1 MRIVIPR
8 FRASWLS
15 LLISILLIAACVPC
29 RAQWVFLGPDG
40 GDARSL
46 AMSPENPNRIF
57 LGTSSGALFRS
68 DDGGQTWIF
77 NSQFGSDAEYAL
89 ERIAIDP
96 RNSQVMYVGMWSI
109 DDKNRGAFF
118 KSSDGG
124 KSWQSIAAMQDKS
137 IRALAIA
144 PSNPDVVVVG
154 ALQGIFR
161 SLDAGQHWEKISEEM
176 PIKNVESLVISPV
189 DPNVV
194 LAGTWHL
201 GWKTLDGGRNWSAIS
216 KGIDNDSDIFSII
229 VDPQHPSIVYASA
242 CSGIYKSEDFAE
254 TFHKLTGV
262 PFSARRT
269 HVLRQVPGSAGEIY
283 AGTTLGLWRSVDAG
297 ATWKRVTSSSTVV
310 NDLVVDWQN
319 PSHVILASD
328 RMGLLTSFDSGR
340 SFSPTNHGFSHRQFQ
355 TLVAEPKTNTLYA
368 GSINDQE
375 FGGVFRSNSAGIE
388 WEQISAGLGKRDIYS
403 LQRSSTGTLIA
414 GTSDGVFL
422 FSSGTRVWRPASV
435 PQQSPRTSRS
445 RLVENSRQDAGIGKV
460 FQIRTILSRGQE
472 VWIAATSE
480 GVFSS
485 SDEGRHWVGG
495 PILTNKGFT
504 SIDCQQDVVVIGN
517 ARNAFISPDL
527 GQTWR
532 QLSLPAGIAS
542 LSNILLSPDRTLWV
556 TTNLGA
562 FHSKDDGTSWS
573 SVTAGNDHSMLS
585 YINIISQNDLL
596 ALGAHHEKV
605 FESHDAGA
613 TWRLLAESERPLRQ
627 LVVSANQLFGIMEF
641 GGIVAGTLSG
651 QQERAGSTQS
661 VMAQS
666 ASSNK

>member
-1 MRIVIPR
+1 MMIAISR
-8 FRASWLS
+8 FTASWIS
-15 LLISILLIAACVPC
+15 LLIGILLAAACLPC

-46 AMSPENPNRIF
+46 AMSPESPNRIF

-68 DDGGQTWIF
+68 DDGGHTWIF

-96 RNSQVMYVGMWSI
+96 RTSQVMYVGMWSI
-109 DDKNRGAFF
+109 EDKNRGALF

-124 KSWQSIAAMQDKS
+124 KNWESISGMQDKS

-161 SLDAGQHWEKISEEM
+161 SRDAAQHWEKISEGTD
-176 PIKNVESLVISPV
+176 IKNVESLAISPV
-189 DPNVV
+189 DPDVV

-201 GWKTLDGGRNWSAIS
+201 GWKTLDAGRNWSAIS

-229 VDPQHPSIVYASA
+229 VDPQHPSTVYASA

-254 TFHKLTGV
+254 SFHKLTGV

-269 HVLRQVPGSAGEIY
+269 HVLRQVPGSSGEIY
-283 AGTTLGLWRSVDAG
+283 AGTTLGLWRSVDSG

-340 SFSPTNHGFSHRQFQ
+340 SFTPTNHGFSHRQFQ

-375 FGGVFRSNSAGIE
+375 FGGVFKSNSAGIE

-422 FSSGTRVWRPASV
+422 LASGTRVWRSASG
-435 PQQSPRTSRS
+435 PQPSPRTLRT
-445 RLVENSRQDAGIGKV
+445 RLSESSRQDAGIGKV
-460 FQIRTILSRGQE
+460 FQIRTVLFQGQE

-480 GVFSS
+480 GAFYS
-485 SDEGRHWVGG
+485 SDEGRHWTGG
-495 PILTNKGFT
+495 AILTNKGFT
-504 SIDCQQDVVVIGN
+504 SLDGQQNVLVIGN

-527 GQTWR
+527 GQSWR
-532 QLSLPAGIAS
+532 QLTLPRGTAS
-542 LSNILLSPDRTLWV
+542 LASILLSPDRTVWI

-562 FHSKDDGTSWS
+562 FHSNDEGTSWS
-573 SVTAGNDHSMLS
+573 SVTAGDDHSLLS

-613 TWRLLAESERPLRQ
+613 TWKLLAESERPLRR
-627 LVVSANQLFGIMEF
+627 LVVSQNQLFGIMEF
-641 GGIVAGTLSG
+641 GGIIAGTLSG
-651 QQERAGSTQS
+651 SPERARSNPS
-661 VMAQS
+661 VIAQS